1 MLTTDEHIG
10 CDEPHRNCRNEIFSK
25 RGNATVHRCAQGA
38 GRIARTAC
46 LLSDQQPWSATKR
59 AAAREGRSQNQQ
71 NHQRFL
77 NAAPALF
84 ARAKMAGFAPGPAV
98 VLVRLERALVPG
110 TYAVSWQM
118 VSVQGLRGGGR
129 FNFKVS

>member
-84 ARAKMAGFAPGPAV
+84 ARAKLAWFCSAPVAQRI
-98 VLVRLERALVPG
+98 VLVRFKRALPPG
-110 TYAVSWQM
+110 TYGVSW
-118 VSVQGLRGGGR
+118 SCGR
-129 FNFKVS
+129 FNLTVS